1 MTHTSDSS
9 SQPNETVYIIDDD
22 PLVLQAVNE
31 ALRSRGFETQAFSSA
46 DDLFGILGQTDTGVV
61 VTDLQMPGM
70 NGLEVQQEMLRRG
83 MDLSFILLTGYA
95 DVPVTVEVMRNG
107 AVSLVEKPFRV
118 DHLVAEVQRALDAS
132 LERNRERSQIRL
144 AKEAIAQLDEE
155 ELAVMDCAAK
165 GKANKTISY
174 ELCLSSR
181 TVDRRRQSAFRKLGI
196 ESVAEFAIL
205 RAIAQDPQKILSA

>member
-1 MTHTSDSS
+1 MAQSSNSS
-9 SQPNETVYIIDDD
+9 SQPSETVYIIDDD
-22 PLVLQAVNE
+22 PLVLEAVDE
-31 ALRSRGFETQAFSSA
+31 VLRSRGFETQTFESA
-46 DDLFGILGQTDTGVV
+46 DDLFGSLGQTDTGVV

-118 DHLVAEVQRALDAS
+118 DHLVAEVQRGLDAS
-132 LERNRERSQIRL
+132 LERNRERSQIRQ
-144 AKEAIAQLDEE
+144 AREAIARLDDE
-155 ELAVMDCAAK
+155 ELAVLDCAAR

-174 ELCLSSR
+174 ELCLSAR
-181 TVDRRRQSAFRKLGI
+181 TVDRRRQSAFRKLQI

-205 RAIAQDPQKILSA
+205 RAVAQDPQRILSA